1 MESLNT
7 LLQNAKSNID
17 EANKNIS
24 LFKVPC
30 QKSDK
35 LIRIEV
41 NEKSDKLIRIEVN
54 DYKEEEE
61 EEEEEEVN
69 THEDI
74 ILEQ

>member
-41 NEKSDKLIRIEVN
+41 N
-54 DYKEEEE
+54 DYK

>member
-41 NEKSDKLIRIEVN
+41 N

-61 EEEEEEVN
+61 AE
-69 THEDI
+69 
-74 ILEQ
+74 